1 MTVLI
6 NQSSPTPLYEQ
17 ITAQIKRQII
27 DGTLPQGAPL
37 PSIRALAAQASV
49 SIITTKR
56 AYEELEREGFIQSAQ
71 GKGTFVAPA
80 TTQRLKEAA
89 MSRMEQSLSQVIQM
103 AHTIDLSW
111 EEFQEMILLLWD
123 MEESGG

>member
-1 MTVLI
+1 MNLI
-6 NQSSPTPLYEQ
+6 IENMSSEPLYGQ
-17 ITAQIKRQII
+17 IARQIREAI
-27 DGTLPQGAPL
+27 LSGKLYSGEPL
-37 PSIRALAAQASV
+37 PSIRHLAKELQV